1 MDYEIINLTLL
12 RKNKNMKLIIMSAI
26 FSSLTIGACAKT
38 NSEPIPDGKEILY
51 TMPAESYAHEGTW
64 LQWPQ
69 KYQYGETYRNRL
81 EATWIAMAREIISG
95 ENLHII
101 AYNEEA
107 KLRIISQLTEANIP
121 QEKIDFYL
129 FKTNDVW
136 VRDNG
141 PIYVRDKSGA
151 LTIEGWGFNG
161 WGDKEAFNYDNE
173 IPDEVAVAEK
183 IPFVQLNKKMI
194 LEGGAVELDGKG
206 SLMATR
212 SAVLNKNRNPG
223 MTQKQAEALFAT
235 YLGATHF
242 IWLDGVAGLD
252 ITDMHIDGFAR
263 FGENNTIITMSPDD
277 LAIWELTDKDINT
290 LYDATN
296 IAGQPYNYVVL
307 PLTQNNVITTYGKD
321 LGYQGSY
328 VNYYITN
335 DKVLVPNYNDPNDA
349 KANAIVQTLYPDR
362 KVVGIDVRN
371 LYANGGMVHCVTQQ
385 QPRQ

>member
-1 MDYEIINLTLL
+1 
-12 RKNKNMKLIIMSAI
+12 MKLVMTTILC
-26 FSSLTIGACAKT
+26 SLTFSACAET
-38 NSEPIPDGKEILY
+38 NPKPMSDNKEIQY
-51 TMPAESYAHEGTW
+51 TMPAESSPHEGTW

-69 KYQYGETYRNRL
+69 KYQYGKTYRNRL
-81 EATWIAMAREIISG
+81 EATWIAMAREIVSG

-107 KLRIISQLTEANIP
+107 KERIISQLKEANIP
-121 QEKIDFYL
+121 QERIDFYL

-141 PIYVRDKSGA
+141 PIYVRDEKGT

-161 WGDKEAFNYDNE
+161 WGDKEAYNYDNK

-183 IPFVQLNKKMI
+183 MPFVQLNNKMI
-194 LEGGAVELDGKG
+194 VEGGAVELDGKG
-206 SLMATR
+206 SFMATR
-212 SAVLNKNRNPG
+212 SSILNANRNPG
-223 MTQKQAEALFAT
+223 MTQKQAETLFTT

-263 FGENNTIITMSPDD
+263 FGENNTIVTMSPDD
-277 LAIWELTDKDINT
+277 LTIWELTDKDINT

-296 IAGQPYNYVVL
+296 RTGQSYNYVTL
-307 PLTQNNVITTYGKD
+307 PLTQNNVRTTYGKD

-335 DKVLVPNYNDPNDA
+335 DKVLVPNYNDPNDT
-349 KANAIVQTLYPDR
+349 KANAIVQTLYPNR

-385 QPRQ
+385 QPQN

>member
-1 MDYEIINLTLL
+1 MTVVL
-12 RKNKNMKLIIMSAI
+12 
-26 FSSLTIGACAKT
+26 FSLSLNACTKT
-38 NSEPIPDGKEILY
+38 NSESIPDVKEILY
-51 TMPAESYAHEGTW
+51 TMPAESSPHEGTW

-69 KYQYGETYRNRL
+69 EYQYGEKYRNRL
-81 EATWIAMAREIISG
+81 DLTWVAMTREIISG
-95 ENLHII
+95 ENVHII
-101 AYNEEA
+101 AYNEQA
-107 KLRIISQLTEANIP
+107 KKRIITLLTEANVVLD
-121 QEKIDFYL
+121 KIDFYL

-141 PIYVRDKSGA
+141 PIYVRDKSSK

-161 WGDKEAFNYDNE
+161 WGDKEPFNYDDQ
-173 IPDEVAVAEK
+173 IPSLVAVDEK
-183 IPFVQLNKKMI
+183 MPFVELNKKMI

-212 SAVLNKNRNPG
+212 SAVLNKNRNPD
-223 MTQKQAEALFAT
+223 MSQQQAEKTFTT

-263 FGENNTIITMSPDD
+263 FGENNTIVTMSPND
-277 LAIWELTDKDINT
+277 LAIWELTNKDINT
-290 LYDATN
+290 LYSATN
-296 IAGQPYNYVVL
+296 MEGKSYNYVSL
-307 PLTQNNVITTYGKD
+307 PLTQNNVITTYGED

-328 VNYYITN
+328 INYYITN
-335 DKVLVPNYNDPNDA
+335 DKVLVPNYNDPNDK

-385 QPRQ
+385 QPK

>member
-1 MDYEIINLTLL
+1 MDT
-12 RKNKNMKLIIMSAI
+12 IMIA
-26 FSSLTIGACAKT
+26 TICCLGLAFTACQKT
-38 NSEPIPDGKEILY
+38 EDSPNTNDKEVLY
-51 TMPAESYAHEGTW
+51 TMPAESSPHEGTW

-69 KYQYGETYRNRL
+69 KHQYGEAYRNRL
-81 EATWIAMAREIISG
+81 EATWVAMAREIISG

-107 KLRIISQLTEANIP
+107 KQRIVSQLTEANIP

-141 PIYVRDKSGA
+141 PIYVRDKSGT

-161 WGDKEAFNYDNE
+161 WGDKEAFNYDNK

-183 IPFVQLNKKMI
+183 MPFVQLNKKMI

-212 SAVLNKNRNPG
+212 SSTLNANRNLG
-223 MTQKQAEALFAT
+223 MTQKQAETLFT
-235 YLGATHF
+235 NYLGATHF

-263 FGENNTIITMSPDD
+263 FGENNTIVTMSPDD

-290 LYDATN
+290 LYGATN

-307 PLTQNNVITTYGKD
+307 PLTRNNVITTYGKD

-335 DKVLVPNYNDPNDA
+335 DKVLIPNYNDPNDA
-349 KANAIVQTLYPDR
+349 KANAIVQAFYPDR

-385 QPRQ
+385 QPR

>member
-1 MDYEIINLTLL
+1 MNLMMTTILL
-12 RKNKNMKLIIMSAI
+12 
-26 FSSLTIGACAKT
+26 SLSLVACQAADTK
-38 NSEPIPDGKEILY
+38 SQPDEKEILY
-51 TMPAESYAHEGTW
+51 NMPAESSPHEGTW
-64 LQWPQ
+64 LQWPH

-81 EATWIAMAREIISG
+81 EPTWVVMASEIVSG

-101 AYNEEA
+101 AYNQQA
-107 KLRIISQLTEANIP
+107 KERIVSLLTEANVALD
-121 QEKIDFYL
+121 KIDFYL

-141 PIYVRDKSGA
+141 PIYVKDKSGR

-161 WGDKEAFNYDNE
+161 WGDKEPFNYDDR
-173 IPDEVAVAEK
+173 IPIEVAKAQDM
-183 IPFVQLNKKMI
+183 PFVELNKKMI
-194 LEGGAVELDGKG
+194 LEGGAVELNGKG

-212 SAVLNKNRNPG
+212 SAVLNSNRNPG
-223 MTQKQAEALFAT
+223 MSQEQAENLFTT

-263 FGENNTIITMSPDD
+263 FGENNTIVTMSPDD

-290 LYDATN
+290 LYDAKN
-296 IAGQPYNYVVL
+296 ISGQPYNYVSL

-335 DKVLVPNYNDPNDA
+335 DKVLVPNYLDPNDT

-371 LYANGGMVHCVTQQ
+371 LYENGGMVHCVTQQ
-385 QPRQ
+385 QPK

>member
-1 MDYEIINLTLL
+1 MKPVVTAIVCSLTL
-12 RKNKNMKLIIMSAI
+12 S
-26 FSSLTIGACAKT
+26 ACAKT
-38 NSEPIPDGKEILY
+38 DSEPLPDGKEILY
-51 TMPAESYAHEGTW
+51 TMPAESSPHEGTW

-81 EATWIAMAREIISG
+81 KQTWIAMAREIVSG

-107 KLRIISQLTEANIP
+107 KERIISQLKEADISL
-121 QEKIDFYL
+121 ERIDFYL
-129 FKTNDVW
+129 FRTNDVW

-141 PIYVRDKSGA
+141 PIYVRANNAA

-161 WGDKEAFNYDNE
+161 WGDKEPYNYDNK
-173 IPDEVAVAEK
+173 IPDEVAAAEK
-183 IPFVQLNKKMI
+183 MPFVQLNNRMI
-194 LEGGAVELDGKG
+194 VEGGAVELDGKG
-206 SLMATR
+206 SFMATR
-212 SAVLNKNRNPG
+212 SSILNANRNPG
-223 MTQKQAEALFAT
+223 MTQTQAETLFTT

-263 FGENNTIITMSPDD
+263 FAENNTLVTMSPDD
-277 LAIWELTDKDINT
+277 LAIWELTDKDIDT
-290 LYDATN
+290 LYNATN
-296 IAGQPYNYVVL
+296 RTGQPYQYVAL
-307 PLTQNNVITTYGKD
+307 PLTRQNVVTTYGKD

-335 DKVLVPNYNDPNDA
+335 DKVLVPNYNDPNDTR
-349 KANAIVQTLYPDR
+349 ANAIIQTLYPGR

-371 LYANGGMVHCVTQQ
+371 LYANGGMIHCVTQQ
-385 QPRQ
+385 QPR

>member
-1 MDYEIINLTLL
+1 
-12 RKNKNMKLIIMSAI
+12 MKLIIMSTI
-26 FSSLTIGACAKT
+26 LSSLTFSACANT
-38 NSEPIPDGKEILY
+38 DSEPTPDGKEIRY
-51 TMPAESYAHEGTW
+51 TMPAESSPHEGTW

-81 EATWIAMAREIISG
+81 EATWIAMAREIVSG

-101 AYNEEA
+101 AYDEEA
-107 KLRIISQLTEANIP
+107 KQRIISQLAEANIP
-121 QEKIDFYL
+121 QAKIDFYL

-141 PIYVRDKSGA
+141 PIYVRDKNGT

-161 WGDKEAFNYDNE
+161 WGDKEPFNYDDQ
-173 IPDEVAVAEK
+173 IPSQVATAQK
-183 IPFVQLNKKMI
+183 MPFVELNKKMI

-212 SAVLNKNRNPG
+212 SAILNKNRNPG
-223 MTQKQAEALFAT
+223 MKQQQAEALFTA

-242 IWLDGVAGLD
+242 LWLDGVAGLD

-263 FGENNTIITMSPDD
+263 FGENNTIVTMSPDD
-277 LAIWELTDKDINT
+277 LYTWELTDKDINT

-296 IAGQPYNYVVL
+296 ITGKPYTYVTL

-349 KANAIVQTLYPDR
+349 KANAIVQTVYPNR

-371 LYANGGMVHCVTQQ
+371 LYENGGMVHCVTQQ
-385 QPRQ
+385 QPK